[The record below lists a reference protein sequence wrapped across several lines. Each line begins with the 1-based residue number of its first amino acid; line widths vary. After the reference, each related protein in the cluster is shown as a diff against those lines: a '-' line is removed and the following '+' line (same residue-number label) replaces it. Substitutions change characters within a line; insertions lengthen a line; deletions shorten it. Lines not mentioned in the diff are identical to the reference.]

1 MALPSTL
8 AGRLRIPVVAAPMFL
23 VSGPDL
29 VVASC
34 RAGVLGSFPALNQ
47 RTTAGLAAWLAE
59 IEASLGEQDAPYAVN
74 LVVHASNPRL
84 RDDLAVVAE
93 HRVPVVLTSLG
104 AAAEV
109 VEVVHGYG
117 GVVFHDV
124 TNARHARKAADAGVD
139 GLVCVAAGAGGHAG
153 TLNPFALVAEV
164 RRFFTGT
171 VLLAGALASGSD
183 VLAARALGADLAY
196 LGTRFVATKESLA
209 SDAYRAMLVDA
220 SAGDVVYTA
229 GVSTVG
235 ANFLRASL
243 VAAGLDPEALPVPER
258 PDLTHLTNPSPSD
271 AKAWRD
277 IWSAGQGV
285 AGIDDVP
292 SVAELVDRL
301 VAEYD
306 AALRDL
312 QG

>member
-29 VVASC
+29 VVASG